1 MLYTVLSRLGGKWCS
16 LQFVTQLFRR
26 NCFGPSFFRVALPWA
41 IRHPRYILS
50 ARHLH
55 RAFNETVQHRKRLE
69 LDGLKVPPTLILS
82 LTQQCN
88 LSCSG
93 CFAAAAGITCHKTPD
108 NKRKKPQLDWDGWK
122 SLVSEASEL
131 GVFCFFLAGGEPFL
145 FPKLLDLCSE
155 FKERCFIIF
164 TNGTAIRENDFERL
178 KHLSN
183 TVIIVSIEG
192 SQEATN
198 LRRGKGVYQKAS
210 KTLKRLTE
218 LGTPNGIS
226 ATITRLNYRYWM
238 NPGHIDRLIAQGIR
252 AAVFIEYI
260 PVMSSLETGCK
271 QNNVGNDD
279 GNGWLKTNDQDLML
293 TEEERAEFRAQIL
306 RYRETRSIYIIHS
319 PGDEDYF
326 GGCVSAGR
334 GFAHVTPSGDLTPCP
349 VSNVATHNV
358 TKATLREGFASPLF
372 SKIRESEHLLENEGT
387 PCSLFAHPKEV
398 KELADS
404 VGAYTTD

>member
-1 MLYTVLSRLGGKWCS
+1 MVSVN
-16 LQFVTQLFRR
+16 FVTQVFRKTF
-26 NCFGPSFFRVALPWA
+26 FGPAFFRISLPWA

-50 ARHLH
+50 ARHLY
-55 RAFNETVQHRKRLE
+55 RAFNETVQHRKELE

-93 CFAAAAGITCHKTPD
+93 CFAAAAGIICH
-108 NKRKKPQLDWDGWK
+108 NAGANQKRKKKPQLDWNGWK

-155 FKERCFIIF
+155 FKDRCFIIF
-164 TNGTAIRENDFERL
+164 TNGTAIRENHFEQL
-178 KHLSN
+178 KHLFN

-192 SQEATN
+192 SQEATD
-198 LRRGKGVYQKAS
+198 LRRGEGVYQKAS
-210 KTLKRLTE
+210 KTLKRLTK

-226 ATITRLNYRYWM
+226 VTITRLNYKFWM
-238 NPGHIDRLIAQGIR
+238 NPEHLDNLIAQGIR

-260 PVMSSLETGCK
+260 PVISPLGTDWK
-271 QNNVGNDD
+271 QNTNSNDAK
-279 GNGWLKTNDQDLML
+279 NEWLKTNDQDLML
-293 TEEERAEFRAQIL
+293 TEEEREEFRAQIL
-306 RYRETRSIYIIHS
+306 KYRESRPIYIIHS
-319 PGDEDYF
+319 PGDEDHF

-358 TKATLREGFASPLF
+358 TRTTLREGFASPLF

-387 PCSLFAHPKEV
+387 PCSLFAHPKEL
-398 KELADS
+398 KELAES

>member
-1 MLYTVLSRLGGKWCS
+1 MVSVY
-16 LQFVTQLFRR
+16 FVTQVFRKTF
-26 NCFGPSFFRVALPWA
+26 FGPSFFRISLPWA
-41 IRHPRYILS
+41 IRHPRYLLS
-50 ARHLH
+50 AQHLY
-55 RAFNETVQHRKRLE
+55 RAFNETVQHRKKLE

-88 LSCSG
+88 LSCLG
-93 CFAAAAGITCHKTPD
+93 CFAAAAGITCH
-108 NKRKKPQLDWDGWK
+108 NGGAEQKRKKKLQLDWTGWK

-192 SQEATN
+192 SQEVTD
-198 LRRGKGVYQKAS
+198 LRRGEGVYQKTS
-210 KTLKRLTE
+210 KTLKRLTK

-226 ATITRLNYRYWM
+226 ATITRLNYKYWM
-238 NPGHIDRLIAQGIR
+238 NPEHIDNLIAQGIR

-260 PVMSSLETGCK
+260 PVMSPLETDCK
-271 QNNVGNDD
+271 ENTNSNDAE
-279 GNGWLKTNDQDLML
+279 NQWLKTNDKDLML

-306 RYRETRSIYIIHS
+306 KYRETRPIYIIHS
-319 PGDEDYF
+319 PGDEDHF

-349 VSNVATHNV
+349 VSNVATHNI
-358 TKATLREGFASPLF
+358 TRATLREGFASSLF
-372 SKIRESEHLLENEGT
+372 SKIRESEHLLENDGT

-398 KELADS
+398 KELAES

>member
-1 MLYTVLSRLGGKWCS
+1 M
-16 LQFVTQLFRR
+16 
-26 NCFGPSFFRVALPWA
+26 PWA

-50 ARHLH
+50 ARQLH
-55 RAFNETVQHRKRLE
+55 KAFNETVQRRKKLE

-88 LSCSG
+88 LTCSG
-93 CFAAAAGITCHKTPD
+93 CFAAASGITCHKTPE
-108 NKRKKPQLDWDGWK
+108 NPRKTKPQLDWRGWK

-155 FKERCFIIF
+155 FKDRCFIIF
-164 TNGTAIRENDFERL
+164 TNGTALTENDFERL
-178 KHLSN
+178 KRLSN

-192 SQEATN
+192 GEDATN
-198 LRRGKGVYQKAS
+198 LRRGEGVYQKAS
-210 KTLKRLTE
+210 KTLKRLTK

-226 ATITRLNYRYWM
+226 ATITRLNYKYWM
-238 NPGHIDRLIAQGIR
+238 NPKRIDNLIAQGIR
-252 AAVFIEYI
+252 AALFIEYI
-260 PVMSSLETGCK
+260 PVMSPLETGCK
-271 QNNVGNDD
+271 QNTANNNQWSVQNDH
-279 GNGWLKTNDQDLML
+279 DLML
-293 TEEERAEFRAQIL
+293 TQEERAEFRAQIL
-306 RYRETRSIYIIHS
+306 KYRETKPIYIIHS
-319 PGDEDYF
+319 PGDEDFF

-358 TKATLREGFASPLF
+358 TKATLKEGFASPLF
-372 SKIRESEHLLENEGT
+372 SKIRESEHLLENEGM
-387 PCSLFAHPKEV
+387 PCSLFAHPKEL
-398 KELADS
+398 KKLAES

>member
-1 MLYTVLSRLGGKWCS
+1 VN
-16 LQFVTQLFRR
+16 FVTQVFRKTF
-26 NCFGPSFFRVALPWA
+26 FGPSFFRVSLPWA

-50 ARHLH
+50 ARQLY
-55 RAFNETVQHRKRLE
+55 RAFNETVQHRKALE

-88 LSCSG
+88 LNCSG
-93 CFAAAAGITCHKTPD
+93 CFAAAAGITCHGARA
-108 NKRKKPQLDWDGWK
+108 NQKRKKRPQLNWKGWK

-178 KHLSN
+178 KHLFN

-192 SQEATN
+192 SQEATD
-198 LRRGKGVYQKAS
+198 LRRGEGVYQKAS
-210 KTLKRLTE
+210 NTLKRLTK
-218 LGTPNGIS
+218 LGTPDGIS
-226 ATITRLNYRYWM
+226 ATITRLNYKYWM
-238 NPGHIDRLIAQGIR
+238 NPEHIDNLIAQGIR
-252 AAVFIEYI
+252 VAVFIEYI
-260 PVMSSLETGCK
+260 PVMSPLETGCK
-271 QNNVGNDD
+271 QNTNGNDGEND
-279 GNGWLKTNDQDLML
+279 WLKTNDKDLML

-306 RYRETRSIYIIHS
+306 KYRETKPIYIVHS
-319 PGDEDYF
+319 PGDEDHF

-349 VSNVATHNV
+349 VSNVATHNF
-358 TKATLREGFASPLF
+358 TRATLREGFASPLF
-372 SKIRESEHLLENEGT
+372 CKIRESEHLLENEGT

-398 KELADS
+398 KELAES

>member
-1 MLYTVLSRLGGKWCS
+1 MVSVN
-16 LQFVTQLFRR
+16 FVTQVFHKTF
-26 NCFGPSFFRVALPWA
+26 FGPSFFRISLPWA
-41 IRHPRYILS
+41 IRYPRYILS
-50 ARHLH
+50 ARHLY
-55 RAFNETVQHRKRLE
+55 RAFNETVQHRKKLE

-88 LSCSG
+88 LRCSG
-93 CFAAAAGITCHKTPD
+93 CFAAAAGITCNNVRAD
-108 NKRKKPQLDWDGWK
+108 QKRKKKPQLDWNRWK

-192 SQEATN
+192 SQEATD
-198 LRRGKGVYQKAS
+198 LRRGEGVYQKAS
-210 KTLKRLTE
+210 KTLKQLTK

-226 ATITRLNYRYWM
+226 ATITHLNYKYWM
-238 NPGHIDRLIAQGIR
+238 NPEHIDNLIAQGIR

-260 PVMSSLETGCK
+260 PVMLPLETDCK
-271 QNNVGNDD
+271 QNTNSNDAE
-279 GNGWLKTNDQDLML
+279 NEWLKTNDQDLML
-293 TEEERAEFRAQIL
+293 TEEERAEFSAQIL
-306 RYRETRSIYIIHS
+306 KYRETRPIYIIHS
-319 PGDEDYF
+319 PGDEDHF

-358 TKATLREGFASPLF
+358 TRATLREGFASPLF

-398 KELADS
+398 KELAES

>member
-1 MLYTVLSRLGGKWCS
+1 VVSVN
-16 LQFVTQLFRR
+16 FVTQVFRKTF
-26 NCFGPSFFRVALPWA
+26 FGPSFFRISLPWA
-41 IRHPRYILS
+41 IRHPRYLLS
-50 ARHLH
+50 ARHLY
-55 RAFNETVQHRKRLE
+55 RAFNETVQHRKKLE

-93 CFAAAAGITCHKTPD
+93 CFAAAAGITCHSARD
-108 NKRKKPQLDWDGWK
+108 DQKRKTRPQLDWNGWK
-122 SLVSEASEL
+122 SLVSEANEL

-145 FPKLLDLCSE
+145 FPKLLDLCSK

-192 SQEATN
+192 SQEATD
-198 LRRGKGVYQKAS
+198 LRRGEGVYQKAS
-210 KTLKRLTE
+210 KTLKRLTK

-226 ATITRLNYRYWM
+226 ATITHLNYKYWM
-238 NPGHIDRLIAQGIR
+238 NPEHIDNLIAQGIR

-260 PVMSSLETGCK
+260 PVISSLETDCK
-271 QNNVGNDD
+271 ENTNSNNAKNE
-279 GNGWLKTNDQDLML
+279 WLKTNDKDLML
-293 TEEERAEFRAQIL
+293 TEEERAEFRAQML
-306 RYRETRSIYIIHS
+306 KYRETRPIYIIHS
-319 PGDEDYF
+319 PGDEDHF

-358 TKATLREGFASPLF
+358 TRATLREGFASPLF
-372 SKIRESEHLLENEGT
+372 IKIRESENLLENEGT
-387 PCSLFAHPKEV
+387 PCSLFAHPQEV
-398 KELADS
+398 KELAES
-404 VGAYTTD
+404 VGTYTTD

>member
-1 MLYTVLSRLGGKWCS
+1 M
-16 LQFVTQLFRR
+16 TQVFRR
-26 NCFGPSFFRVALPWA
+26 NFFGPAFFRVSLPWA
-41 IRHPRYILS
+41 IRHPRYLLS
-50 ARHLH
+50 ARYLY
-55 RAFNETVQHRKRLE
+55 RAFNESSQRRKELE

-93 CFAAAAGITCHKTPD
+93 CFAAASGITCHKRPE
-108 NKRKKPQLDWDGWK
+108 NKNRKPQLDLKGWR
-122 SLVSEASEL
+122 SIVSEASEL

-145 FPKLLDLCSE
+145 FPKLLDICGE
-155 FKERCFIIF
+155 FKDRCFIIF
-164 TNGTAIRENDFERL
+164 TNGTALKERDFERL
-178 KHLSN
+178 KGLSN
-183 TVIIVSIEG
+183 TVVIVSIEG
-192 SQEATN
+192 GKAVTD
-198 LRRGKGVYQKAS
+198 LRRGEGVYQKALNS
-210 KTLKRLTE
+210 LKRLTE
-218 LGTPNGIS
+218 LGTPNGVS
-226 ATITRLNYRYWM
+226 ATITRHNYKYWM
-238 NPGHIDRLIAQGIR
+238 NPERIDSLIAQGIR

-260 PVMSSLETGCK
+260 PVMSALEA
-271 QNNVGNDD
+271 D
-279 GNGWLKTNDQDLML
+279 GNQNTANKNEWIAKDYMELML

-306 RYRETRSIYIIHS
+306 RYRETKPIYIIHS

-358 TKATLREGFASPLF
+358 ATATLKEGFASPLF
-372 SKIRESEHLLENEGT
+372 TRIRESEHLLENEGM